1 LQKHKA
7 LFNDMSCLYCSL
19 EISEKSSLRNDL
31 KIIGLAD
38 AIQGRS
44 A

>member
-1 LQKHKA
+1 MIPSRLQKNKA

-19 EISEKSSLRNDL
+19 GSN
-31 KIIGLAD
+31 AY
-38 AIQGRS
+38 ANMFYV